1 MAPACPAWDSFIEL
15 RVGRSSLGDSPPF
28 QPAQPHSAE
37 PMDTHVMQYMAALS
51 CSPSWSLLRAL
62 AKSQAAEEERTLAMW
77 LGPVPHSDLGPRL
90 PQGVAVGPQ
99 SEGMSLVGGT
109 Q

>member
-37 PMDTHVMQYMAALS
+37 PTDTHVMQYMAALS
-51 CSPSWSLLRAL
+51 CSPSWSLLRAWPRVRL
-62 AKSQAAEEERTLAMW
+62 QRRKEHWPCGWVQFHTVTSAHVYHRGLLS
-77 LGPVPHSDLGPRL
+77 GPRVKVCHL
-90 PQGVAVGPQ
+90 
-99 SEGMSLVGGT
+99 
-109 Q
+109 